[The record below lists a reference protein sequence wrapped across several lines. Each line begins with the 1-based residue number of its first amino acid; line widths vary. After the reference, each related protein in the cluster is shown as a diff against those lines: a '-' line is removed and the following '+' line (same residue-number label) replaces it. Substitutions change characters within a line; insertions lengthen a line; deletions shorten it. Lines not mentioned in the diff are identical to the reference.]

1 MTFLHN
7 TTYMVNPFVPFIPL
21 GGWEY
26 RPTFGPQYPESGRS
40 QPCLY
45 ANVFKEYSISFLMVC
60 RLIEVV
66 LKLLMFKVCGIIV
79 ISKIKFFN
87 FTGNERVNL
96 FLVSLESLVMFDI
109 LYELIKTLHEKMPFK
124 CANIKF
130 GIVNIT

>member
-1 MTFLHN
+1 
-7 TTYMVNPFVPFIPL
+7 
-21 GGWEY
+21 
-26 RPTFGPQYPESGRS
+26 
-40 QPCLY
+40 
-45 ANVFKEYSISFLMVC
+45 MVC

-109 LYELIKTLHEKMPFK
+109 LYELMKTLHEKTPFK

>member
-1 MTFLHN
+1 M
-7 TTYMVNPFVPFIPL
+7 
-21 GGWEY
+21 
-26 RPTFGPQYPESGRS
+26 
-40 QPCLY
+40 
-45 ANVFKEYSISFLMVC
+45 
-60 RLIEVV
+60 V

-96 FLVSLESLVMFDI
+96 FLVSLVMFDI
-109 LYELIKTLHEKMPFK
+109 LHELIKTLHEKMPFK

>member
-1 MTFLHN
+1 
-7 TTYMVNPFVPFIPL
+7 
-21 GGWEY
+21 
-26 RPTFGPQYPESGRS
+26 
-40 QPCLY
+40 
-45 ANVFKEYSISFLMVC
+45 MVC

-124 CANIKF
+124 CANIKS